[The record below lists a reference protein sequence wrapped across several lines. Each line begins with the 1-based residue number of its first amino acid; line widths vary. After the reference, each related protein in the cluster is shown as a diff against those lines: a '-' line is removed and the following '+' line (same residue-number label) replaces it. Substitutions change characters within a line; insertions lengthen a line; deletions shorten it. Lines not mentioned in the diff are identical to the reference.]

1 MANKPKTFA
10 DCSIYGKVDEAGFS
24 TERAL
29 VSFIMS
35 ADRIDISSSAFKG
48 VVEQLKSRAQVAVVV
63 RMLQQGNVV
72 LGIAN
77 KELSPSLKVF
87 YAKDIKAGS
96 KSKKVFVDVTGIITL
111 ENGFFVCKNIDRF
124 AAYLLGVMIMLTY
137 YTEPQ
142 RYITNGALQKN
153 SITAFIKLYCA
164 ILNDLRMPGY
174 INNKAKIQY
183 MTGVYFANSVMGLEL
198 QQARAAAANCLGI
211 NRQEANALDFYYS
224 TDDLRSVYT
233 FTDSLIKTFKLKDL
247 STDGLINKWIYAY
260 GKGTMYALEL
270 YPAFLTLV
278 MYAYSGSYIN
288 NMKRIENVLSKE
300 LVEIANIVL
309 RVGNDTFS
317 KGFKHESADSRDIHE
332 KRFHELMEAH
342 NIPMSILSKKEDGID
357 PEEISKE
364 GLKSEEEDQGP
375 KTPEEADTLVD
386 ELKKD
391 SPMTEGVIEKIKN
404 KKAFKDAV
412 KNAPTMKMSELDK
425 MADDGVK
432 ISKDDDDDHKP
443 IPPMPIYV
451 YDAATELDPEE
462 ISKEAVKSE
471 DDKLPATNDE
481 TKQLEDDIV
490 EDVVLK

>member
-35 ADRIDISSSAFKG
+35 ADRIDISSNAFKG
-48 VVEQLKSRAQVAVVV
+48 VVEQLKSRSQVAIIV

-72 LGIAN
+72 LGIAT

-87 YAKDIKAGS
+87 YAKDIKAGT
-96 KSKKVFVDVTGIITL
+96 KSKKVFVDVTGLITL

-142 RYITNGALQKN
+142 KYITNGALQKL

-164 ILNDLRMPGY
+164 LLNDLRMPGY

-183 MTGVYFANSVMGLEL
+183 MTGVYFATTVMGLEL
-198 QQARAAAANCLGI
+198 AQAKTAAANCLGM
-211 NRQEANALDFYYS
+211 NKQEASSLDFYYS
-224 TDDLRSVYT
+224 TDDLKNIYT
-233 FTDSLIKTFKLKDL
+233 FTDALVNTFKLKGL

-278 MYAYSGSYIN
+278 AYACSGSYIN

-300 LVEIANIVL
+300 LVEIYNIIL
-309 RVGNDTFS
+309 RIGNDTFS
-317 KGFKHESADSRDIHE
+317 KGFKYESADDRAMYE

-342 NIPMSILSKKEDGID
+342 NIPLSILSEKEDEID
-357 PEEISKE
+357 AHEISKE

-375 KTPEEADTLVD
+375 KTPEEADILVD

-391 SPMTEGVIEKIKN
+391 SPMTEGFFDKFKKN
-404 KKAFKDAV
+404 KNVLSDEDIKDLGLNIAEPSIHEPTIIEPNTNKETLVDDEKEV
-412 KNAPTMKMSELDK
+412 KKE
-425 MADDGVK
+425 
-432 ISKDDDDDHKP
+432 
-443 IPPMPIYV
+443 
-451 YDAATELDPEE
+451 AATSDLDAQE
-462 ISKEAVKSE
+462 ISKNAVKSE
-471 DDKLPATNDE
+471 EKKLPATNDE
-481 TKQLEDDIV
+481 TKSLEDDIV
-490 EDVVLK
+490 KDIVLK